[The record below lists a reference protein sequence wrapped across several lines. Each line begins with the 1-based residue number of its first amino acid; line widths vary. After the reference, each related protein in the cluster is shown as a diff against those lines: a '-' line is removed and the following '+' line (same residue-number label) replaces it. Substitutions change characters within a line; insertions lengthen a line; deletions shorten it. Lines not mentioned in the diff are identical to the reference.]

1 MFIYMKVENSMDRF
15 KERTAIVTG
24 ASSGIGRSIAR
35 KLGKEGAKIVVAD
48 VKKEPNQDGRPT
60 DEKIIQEGGEA
71 TFIETDVSDE
81 TSVQEMVFKAAER
94 YGQIDVLVNNAGI
107 HIPGSAGDT
116 DLEDWKKTLDVNLD
130 GTFLCSKHVINHM
143 QEEDI
148 EGDIVN
154 IASIAGIVGY
164 GESAAYC
171 ASKGGIVELTRELAL
186 DYGGEK
192 INVNSVSPGVIKTAM
207 TEDMREDG
215 KLKEFINSNTVSPRL
230 GEPEDIANAVA
241 FLASNESNFI
251 VGENLVVDGGWT
263 AH

>member
-1 MFIYMKVENSMDRF
+1 MSRF
-15 KERTAIVTG
+15 DGKTAIVTG
-24 ASSGIGRSIAR
+24 ASSGIGRSIAQ
-35 KLGKEGAKIVVAD
+35 KLGEEGAKVVVAD
-48 VKKEPNQDGRPT
+48 VKREPNQDGKPT
-60 DEKIIQEGGEA
+60 DEKISENGGEA
-71 TFIETDVSDE
+71 TYIEADVSDE
-81 TSVQEMVFKAAER
+81 ESVQDLIFQAAES
-94 YGQIDVLVNNAGI
+94 YGQIDILVNNAGV

-116 DLEDWKKTLDVNLD
+116 DLEDWKKTLEVNLD

-143 QEEDI
+143 QEEGV

-171 ASKGGIVELTRELAL
+171 ASKGGVVELTREMAL
-186 DYGGEK
+186 DYGDQS

-207 TEDMREDG
+207 TEEMRED
-215 KLKEFINSNTVSPRL
+215 EDVRQFIDSNTVSPRL
-230 GEPEDIANAVA
+230 GEPEDIADAVA
-241 FLASNESNFI
+241 FLASDESDFI

>member
-1 MFIYMKVENSMDRF
+1 MSRF
-15 KERTAIVTG
+15 DGRTAIVTG
-24 ASSGIGRSIAR
+24 ASSGIGRSIAQ
-35 KLGKEGAKIVVAD
+35 KLGEEGANVVVAD
-48 VKKEPNQDGRPT
+48 VKREPKKEGRPT
-60 DEKIIQEGGEA
+60 DEKINENGGEA
-71 TFIETDVSDE
+71 MFIETDVSDE
-81 TSVQEMVFKAAER
+81 DSVQDLVFQAAEK

-143 QEEDI
+143 QEEEI

-164 GESAAYC
+164 GENAAYC
-171 ASKGGIVELTRELAL
+171 ASKGGVVELTREMAL
-186 DYGGEK
+186 DYGGQS

-207 TEDMREDG
+207 TEEMREDEDVR
-215 KLKEFINSNTVSPRL
+215 EFIDSNTVSPRL

-241 FLASNESNFI
+241 FLASDESDFI